1 MIAKKYIPACNA
13 IIAPGKT
20 SKDSLQTKVYNGD
33 KTRGVAASKDANKEN
48 IAPSSFDGVTFDKAD
63 LIIIEGVLLNNP
75 IAAPEKTF
83 QFLNKLK
90 GSQVPLPGAYMLN
103 KQFSYLPT

>member
-1 MIAKKYIPACNA
+1 MIAKKYIPACNT

-63 LIIIEGVLLNNP
+63 LIVIPGVELNNP

-83 QFLNKLK
+83 QFLNR
-90 GSQVPLPGAYMLN
+90 
-103 KQFSYLPT
+103 YLHVRTVR